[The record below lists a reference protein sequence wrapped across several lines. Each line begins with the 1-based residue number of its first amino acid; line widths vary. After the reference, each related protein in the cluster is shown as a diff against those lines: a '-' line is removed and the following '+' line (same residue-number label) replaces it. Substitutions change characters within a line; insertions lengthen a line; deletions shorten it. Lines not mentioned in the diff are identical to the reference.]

1 MIRISK
7 YFMIDVIFFSLMA
20 CLYSYGAAEAN
31 SSGTDLN
38 IEKGHISAEL
48 TNAPVLVLVRQIE
61 SQGGI
66 WFKALADLAG
76 EKVSV
81 RFADI
86 PLDEGLKRILRGMNH
101 SLVYGADGRIA
112 GVYILGKGGKS
123 RGKSVFEPVPVNTH
137 ERKPFKTTTVP
148 VKNVVSSRILNV
160 RIVNLFNLPRATSD
174 MRMKSLDMSLNLNS
188 LMLV

>member
-1 MIRISK
+1 MSFLTVTIEPFMTRLLKIHLRPKMIRISK
-7 YFMIDVIFFSLMA
+7 YFMVNVIFFSLVV

-31 SSGTDLN
+31 SSGTDLH
-38 IEKGHISAEL
+38 IEKGQISAEL

-66 WFKALADLAG
+66 WFKTLADLAG

-101 SLVYGADGRIA
+101 SLVYDADGSEDK
-112 GVYILGKGGKS
+112 GVA
-123 RGKSVFEPVPVNTH
+123 
-137 ERKPFKTTTVP
+137 
-148 VKNVVSSRILNV
+148 SSFFTLCQE
-160 RIVNLFNLPRATSD
+160 
-174 MRMKSLDMSLNLNS
+174 
-188 LMLV
+188 